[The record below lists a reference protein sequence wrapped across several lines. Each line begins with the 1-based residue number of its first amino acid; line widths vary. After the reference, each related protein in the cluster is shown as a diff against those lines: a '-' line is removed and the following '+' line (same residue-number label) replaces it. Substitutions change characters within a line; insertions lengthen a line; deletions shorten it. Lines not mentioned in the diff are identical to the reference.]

1 MNDNG
6 DQVEKQEAGDSD
18 TQVSSHDSQD
28 ADPETWTALGLSRF
42 QEVMFASTL
51 LMTQFF
57 AQAGL
62 GQTLS
67 ILKVISASFHITNPG
82 ELSWLIAGYSLTIG
96 SCILLS
102 GRLGDYFGHKRL
114 FIAGLVWYMLWTII
128 SGVSIYASQYLF
140 IVSRVFCGIGP
151 SMCIPNALAI
161 LGRAYPPGLKKN
173 ILFSLYGGLTPV
185 GVIGGATI
193 SALFAEFVWWPWSYW
208 LMGCITAAVALC
220 GYFAVPSS
228 QSHYESLQPRPS
240 LRDILWA
247 TDVPAGALGIAA
259 LVFFNLA
266 WNQAVVVGW
275 ATPYI
280 PVFLVLGILFATAF
294 FYIEI
299 NVSPSPLI
307 PFSILTGDVAFV
319 LACVAAAWGGFGA
332 YVYYFWTTMLT
343 VTETPPLLAS
353 AWFSPPIPVGLGT
366 AVLTGYLVAR
376 VHPAMLMVM
385 AEACVLAACLLLATF
400 PPGQT
405 YWAQLFPSLIF
416 APLGLDMSF
425 PAAILVMSN
434 AMGKEHQG
442 MAMSLVNTIVNYS
455 ISLSLG
461 IAGTIEQ
468 QVTKTKPEGPA
479 TVLFGYHSAE
489 YFSCGIVGFGLLLSL
504 VFVWRARRES
514 NLKMSKNASDI
525 DRMEP

>member
-1 MNDNG
+1 MNDSG
-6 DQVEKQEAGDSD
+6 DQVEKQDADDSN

-28 ADPETWTALGLSRF
+28 ADAETWTALELSPF
-42 QEVMFASTL
+42 QEAMFASTL

-57 AQAGL
+57 AQARL

-67 ILKVISASFHITNPG
+67 ILKVISASFQITNPG

-102 GRLGDYFGHKRL
+102 RRLGDYFGHKPL
-114 FIAGLVWYMLWTII
+114 FIAGLV
-128 SGVSIYASQYLF
+128 
-140 IVSRVFCGIGP
+140 C
-151 SMCIPNALAI
+151 
-161 LGRAYPPGLKKN
+161 
-173 ILFSLYGGLTPV
+173 LYGGLTPV

-280 PVFLVLGILFATAF
+280 PVFLVLGILFAIAL

-332 YVYYFWTTMLT
+332 YVYYFWTTMLM
-343 VTETPPLLAS
+343 VVETPPLLAS

-376 VHPAMLMVM
+376 VHPAMLMVR

-425 PAAILVMSN
+425 PAANLVMSN

-479 TVLFGYHSAE
+479 TD
-489 YFSCGIVGFGLLLSL
+489 
-504 VFVWRARRES
+504 
-514 NLKMSKNASDI
+514 SDFY
-525 DRMEP
+525 

>member
-1 MNDNG
+1 MNDYG
-6 DQVEKQEAGDSD
+6 DQVQKQEADDSD

-28 ADPETWTALGLSRF
+28 LDPETWTALGLSRF

-67 ILKVISASFHITNPG
+67 ILKVINASFHITNPG

-102 GRLGDYFGHKRL
+102 GRLGDYFGHKPL
-114 FIAGLVWYMLWTII
+114 FVAGLVWYMLWTII
-128 SGVSIYASQYLF
+128 SGLSIYASQYLF

-228 QSHYESLQPRPS
+228 QSHYEN
-240 LRDILWA
+240 
-247 TDVPAGALGIAA
+247 VPAGALGIAA

-280 PVFLVLGILFATAF
+280 PVFLVLGILFAIAF

-299 NVSPSPLI
+299 NISPSPLI

-332 YVYYFWTTMLT
+332 YVYYFWTTMLM

-376 VHPAMLMVM
+376 VHPAMPMVM
-385 AEACVLAACLLLATF
+385 TEACVLAACLLLATF

-425 PAAILVMSN
+425 PAAIL
-434 AMGKEHQG
+434 G

-455 ISLSLG
+455 ISLCLG

-504 VFVWRARRES
+504 VFVWRAQRES
-514 NLKMSKNASDI
+514 GLRMTRSASDVERI
-525 DRMEP
+525 EP

>member
-1 MNDNG
+1 M
-6 DQVEKQEAGDSD
+6 
-18 TQVSSHDSQD
+18 
-28 ADPETWTALGLSRF
+28 
-42 QEVMFASTL
+42 
-51 LMTQFF
+51 
-57 AQAGL
+57 
-62 GQTLS
+62 
-67 ILKVISASFHITNPG
+67 
-82 ELSWLIAGYSLTIG
+82 
-96 SCILLS
+96 
-102 GRLGDYFGHKRL
+102 
-114 FIAGLVWYMLWTII
+114 
-128 SGVSIYASQYLF
+128 
-140 IVSRVFCGIGP
+140 
-151 SMCIPNALAI
+151 
-161 LGRAYPPGLKKN
+161 
-173 ILFSLYGGLTPV
+173 
-185 GVIGGATI
+185 
-193 SALFAEFVWWPWSYW
+193 
-208 LMGCITAAVALC
+208 
-220 GYFAVPSS
+220 
-228 QSHYESLQPRPS
+228 
-240 LRDILWA
+240 
-247 TDVPAGALGIAA
+247 GIAT

-280 PVFLVLGILFATAF
+280 PVFLVLGILFAIAF

-299 NVSPSPLI
+299 NISPSPLI
-307 PFSILTGDVAFV
+307 PFSILTGDVALV

-332 YVYYFWTTMLT
+332 YVYYYFWTTMLM

-416 APLGLDMSF
+416 APLGLDMNF

-479 TVLFGYHSAE
+479 TVFFGYHSAE
-489 YFSCGIVGFGLLLSL
+489 YFSCGIVGFGLLLSVL
-504 VFVWRARRES
+504 FVWRAQRES
-514 NLKMSKNASDI
+514 GLRMTRNASDVERI
-525 DRMEP
+525 EP